1 MTPAELMQ
9 LYRAGATQ
17 TPTSTPATSSFTPE
31 SLMELY
37 RSGAAPAQP
46 AMAPAAVPPP
56 PAQPE
61 FAYGPAAARGLATG
75 RVMATPIGGASALAS
90 AARLGG
96 EYISEPLGRAFTAY
110 AENPLRRLLGMEEA
124 DYEARQAAHEADP
137 IVRGAKATLGFLER
151 LPFAIGEQVGG
162 LFGESGPA
170 VEPEEKIFERTAELL
185 GSAGRS
191 ALRRPVSSLARA
203 GATAAG
209 GELGE
214 AVGGAPGRLVGEL
227 AVGTGA
233 KLMQPQ
239 QAVRTNT
246 IEGIRARRGLP
257 TDRGVPVDR
266 ASLARELAEDVTKQR
281 SIRAREYGKAF
292 DAIEKKLAGVESMP
306 VTERQVSRIRRNV
319 ATVRNLLSGVPPTL
333 LEEPLDI
340 TGKSRMTLREALEPI
355 NAAFERGDV
364 IKKVSPTAVYNYAR
378 ALQRIVNNVPVTAGD
393 PKLLYKPI
401 IKQLYSLFSHK
412 KPVFGSDITSEMSKA
427 RKNWAELTADFVDS
441 PGLKGFFVANADPEK
456 ALGAL
461 RTQTGAQDAR
471 RVLSSKGRDALK
483 RLTFDEIT
491 RGDAD
496 QGLTVLER
504 DPYYA
509 AALGPEYQPLRRELE
524 SAVKRRSAIDRK
536 IRMVDALTGGAAG
549 DIAIAS
555 ASVPGLVG
563 KKAIQSLVKR
573 MIPGIVDADLERIAE
588 ILSEVDVRNTLI
600 RSAQP

>member
-1 MTPAELMQ
+1 
-9 LYRAGATQ
+9 
-17 TPTSTPATSSFTPE
+17 
-31 SLMELY
+31 
-37 RSGAAPAQP
+37 
-46 AMAPAAVPPP
+46 
-56 PAQPE
+56 
-61 FAYGPAAARGLATG
+61 
-75 RVMATPIGGASALAS
+75 
-90 AARLGG
+90 
-96 EYISEPLGRAFTAY
+96 
-110 AENPLRRLLGMEEA
+110 
-124 DYEARQAAHEADP
+124 
-137 IVRGAKATLGFLER
+137 
-151 LPFAIGEQVGG
+151 
-162 LFGESGPA
+162 
-170 VEPEEKIFERTAELL
+170 
-185 GSAGRS
+185 
-191 ALRRPVSSLARA
+191 
-203 GATAAG
+203 
-209 GELGE
+209 
-214 AVGGAPGRLVGEL
+214 
-227 AVGTGA
+227 
-233 KLMQPQ
+233 
-239 QAVRTNT
+239 
-246 IEGIRARRGLP
+246 
-257 TDRGVPVDR
+257 
-266 ASLARELAEDVTKQR
+266 
-281 SIRAREYGKAF
+281 
-292 DAIEKKLAGVESMP
+292 
-306 VTERQVSRIRRNV
+306 
-319 ATVRNLLSGVPPTL
+319 
-333 LEEPLDI
+333 
-340 TGKSRMTLREALEPI
+340 
-355 NAAFERGDV
+355 
-364 IKKVSPTAVYNYAR
+364 
-378 ALQRIVNNVPVTAGD
+378 
-393 PKLLYKPI
+393 
-401 IKQLYSLFSHK
+401 
-412 KPVFGSDITSEMSKA
+412 MSKA

>member
-1 MTPAELMQ
+1 MTPEQLIERYKARATPEPTAAQPVGGMTAESLIER
-9 LYRAGATQ
+9 YRARQGPDMRPSA
-17 TPTSTPATSSFTPE
+17 PTAMEPQPE
-31 SLMELY
+31 
-37 RSGAAPAQP
+37 
-46 AMAPAAVPPP
+46 
-56 PAQPE
+56 QPE
-61 FAYGPAAARGLATG
+61 FAYGPSAARGLATG
-75 RVMATPIGGASALAS
+75 ASMATPIGLAS
-90 AARLGG
+90 LLATASRLGG
-96 EYISEPLGRAFTAY
+96 EYIGDPLGRLFTEF
-110 AENPLRRLLGMEEA
+110 AENPLRRLLGIEEA
-124 DYEARQAAHEADP
+124 DYEARKAAREADP
-137 IVRGAKATLGFLER
+137 FVRGAKATTEFMER
-151 LPFAIGEQVGG
+151 LPFIIGEQVGG

-185 GSAGRS
+185 GSMGRS
-191 ALRRPVSSLARA
+191 ALRQPVSTLARA
-203 GATAAG
+203 GATAVG

-214 AVGGAPGRLVGEL
+214 ALGGAPGRLVGEL

-239 QAVRTNT
+239 QVARTNT

-257 TDRGVPVDR
+257 IDRGVPLDR
-266 ASLARELAEDVTKQR
+266 ATLARELADDVTKQR
-281 SIRAREYGKAF
+281 SLRAREYGKAF
-292 DAIEKKLAGVESMP
+292 DAIEKKLASVESMP
-306 VTERQVSRIRRNV
+306 VTERQVSRIRRNI
-319 ATVRNLLSGVPPTL
+319 ATVRTLLSGVPPTL

-340 TGKSRMTLREALEPI
+340 TGKSSMTLREALEPI

-364 IKKVSPTAVYNYAR
+364 IKKISPTAVYNYAR

-412 KPVFGSDITSEMSKA
+412 TPVFGSDITSEMTKA

-461 RTQTGAQDAR
+461 QTQTGAQDAR

-483 RLTFDEIT
+483 RLTFDELT

-496 QGLTVLER
+496 QALTTLER
-504 DPYYA
+504 DPYFA
-509 AALGPEYQPLRRELE
+509 AALGNEYQPLRRELE
-524 SAVKRRSAIDRK
+524 SAVKRRSSIDRK

-555 ASVPGLVG
+555 ASVPGLIG
-563 KKAIQSLVKR
+563 KKTIQALVKR
-573 MIPGIVDADLERIAE
+573 MIPGIIDADSERIAE

>member
-75 RVMATPIGGASALAS
+75 RVMATPIGGVSALAS

-364 IKKVSPTAVYNYAR
+364 SGLQLRPGTTAYRQQRSRHGWRPQA
-378 ALQRIVNNVPVTAGD
+378 ALQADHQAAVQPV
-393 PKLLYKPI
+393 
-401 IKQLYSLFSHK
+401 
-412 KPVFGSDITSEMSKA
+412 
-427 RKNWAELTADFVDS
+427 
-441 PGLKGFFVANADPEK
+441 
-456 ALGAL
+456 
-461 RTQTGAQDAR
+461 
-471 RVLSSKGRDALK
+471 
-483 RLTFDEIT
+483 
-491 RGDAD
+491 
-496 QGLTVLER
+496 
-504 DPYYA
+504 
-509 AALGPEYQPLRRELE
+509 
-524 SAVKRRSAIDRK
+524 
-536 IRMVDALTGGAAG
+536 
-549 DIAIAS
+549 
-555 ASVPGLVG
+555 
-563 KKAIQSLVKR
+563 
-573 MIPGIVDADLERIAE
+573 
-588 ILSEVDVRNTLI
+588 
-600 RSAQP
+600 